1 MGTARIVRLVLLIC
15 DGLLVTAAVIVTEVP
30 IGTTDGAVYV
40 VAAPLEVCAGARV
53 PQAPLAMDPVT
64 GLPPQVTVQ
73 STPALLLSPIGVMLN
88 VVVPVTLK
96 AVTVEETAPALA
108 LAPEVPLHPV
118 FNKLSR
124 HRNSVPDHLRT
135 RIVCLSGTR

>member
-1 MGTARIVRLVLLIC
+1 
-15 DGLLVTAAVIVTEVP
+15 
-30 IGTTDGAVYV
+30 
-40 VAAPLEVCAGARV
+40 
-53 PQAPLAMDPVT
+53 MDPVT

-73 STPALLLSPIGVMLN
+73 STPALLLSPIGFMLN